1 MAPNFIDLFSG
12 AGGLGIG
19 LSKAGFTPLISL
31 DADSDSLETLS
42 KHSNHEIVNTDINS
56 FIVELEQR
64 KRKFPNVDLLAG
76 GPPCQGFCSINPN
89 RNENDPR
96 NSLVDAFLHVVSILK
111 PNTVLI
117 ENVTGLLSLAKGYAI
132 NKIENRLM
140 ALGYQVSYK
149 VLQAAHYGVPQSRW
163 RLFVVGYKRG
173 QFSFPE
179 PTHEASITPNFV
191 RGRELTFTIKS
202 KDLFSNMLN
211 KNTVWDAISDL
222 PSLINGGGLPEV
234 PYDQQSQTDY
244 QIARRQHSAMLHNHV
259 VKKLQSVNLQRV
271 SALPSEGMNWT
282 DLPEGLM
289 PENLKR
295 MREKYKGR
303 VGSKTRFQRL
313 RKSGLFSTI
322 VTSPD
327 PYWGAFI
334 HPEQNRVISVRE
346 AARAQSFDDN
356 IKFYGSLN
364 SQYRQIGNAVPP
376 LLATAIGEK
385 LLDVV

>member
-19 LSKAGFTPLISL
+19 LSKAGFTPIISL

-56 FIVELEQR
+56 FIEELEQR
-64 KRKFPNVDLLAG
+64 KRKFPNVDLLAW

-111 PNTVLI
+111 PNAVLI

-132 NKIENRLM
+132 NKIENRLI

-173 QFSFPE
+173 HFSFPE

-222 PSLINGGGLPEV
+222 PSLINGDCSGGVIE
-234 PYDQQSQTDY
+234 S
-244 QIARRQHSAMLHNHV
+244 R
-259 VKKLQSVNLQRV
+259 KKRIWKFFWLK
-271 SALPSEGMNWT
+271 
-282 DLPEGLM
+282 GL
-289 PENLKR
+289 
-295 MREKYKGR
+295 
-303 VGSKTRFQRL
+303 
-313 RKSGLFSTI
+313 
-322 VTSPD
+322 
-327 PYWGAFI
+327 
-334 HPEQNRVISVRE
+334 
-346 AARAQSFDDN
+346 
-356 IKFYGSLN
+356 LN
-364 SQYRQIGNAVPP
+364 
-376 LLATAIGEK
+376 
-385 LLDVV
+385 